1 MAIGDW
7 ARKAAKKTKGRRKK
21 SKSAWDVGTDYWF
34 GDRKDTKKSKK
45 NTTKKPFGYSKNET
59 NESKKGRRKED
70 SPWGRR
76 DKSES
81 KSNQKKESF
90 WDKQK
95 REQEEKKSKSRR
107 DKRDRAAERREAR
120 RQRKA
125 KVNER
130 KQFFREMKYEGYK
143 ITPLGRKMESDNY
156 RKTKTASEYKAAN
169 MKYFSGNRNEEG
181 KYWIK
186 TKKSRPQGKETAV
199 VEDKQVA
206 ESDERT
212 KDQERKKFFEE
223 MKHERYEL
231 TEAGK
236 RNEKD
241 AYHSAKDANSYRKYV
256 YRMIRDER
264 FAIKVGK
271 SSSTE
276 MEMAAEH
283 CSRDF
288 GTKAGDWFARY

>member
-1 MAIGDW
+1 MAIGDY

-21 SKSAWDVGTDYWF
+21 SKSYWDMGTDYWF
-34 GDRKDTKKSKK
+34 GDKKETKKSKK
-45 NTTKKPFGYSKNET
+45 NTTKEPKN
-59 NESKKGRRKED
+59 RRKKED
-70 SPWGRR
+70 SPWGWR
-76 DKSES
+76 DEPES
-81 KSNQKKESF
+81 KPKQNKESF

-143 ITPLGRKMESDNY
+143 ITPLGRKMEGNNY
-156 RKTKTASEYKAAN
+156 RKSKTASEYKAAN

-186 TKKSRPQGKETAV
+186 TRKSRPQGKGTAV
-199 VEDKQVA
+199 VEDKPVVERQEVA

-264 FAIKVGK
+264 FAIRVGK

-283 CSRDF
+283 CSRDS